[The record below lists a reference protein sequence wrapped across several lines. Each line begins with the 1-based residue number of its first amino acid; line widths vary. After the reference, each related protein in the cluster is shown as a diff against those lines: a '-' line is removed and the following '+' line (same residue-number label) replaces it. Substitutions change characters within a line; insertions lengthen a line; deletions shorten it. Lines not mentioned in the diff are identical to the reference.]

1 MPHIVAHSDC
11 YISLKKIWLIH
22 TSPNHLALW
31 QPANGV
37 GRGRLEAQDTRS
49 SSLRKAWCFLEP
61 PNQGTDWIYWKR
73 KRRKRMKKERKK
85 ERKKIKPT
93 SDTLSDP
100 LTLHFGSLGYPANSP
115 TAASPPSG
123 CLAAA
128 LAAAAAYRSLGPVHL
143 SHKWAEV

>member
-31 QPANGV
+31 RPANGV

-85 ERKKIKPT
+85 KDKANVWYSIWF
-93 SDTLSDP
+93 SHATLWE
-100 LTLHFGSLGYPANSP
+100 FGLPSQLADGCI
-115 TAASPPSG
+115 AAVRLSCCCTCSCSGLPIIGPGPSI
-123 CLAAA
+123 
-128 LAAAAAYRSLGPVHL
+128 P
-143 SHKWAEV
+143 